1 MEEKTGTLVA
11 AGIAKRFGAFVAV
24 DNVDFM
30 LKGDEAV
37 GIVGPNGAG
46 KTSLLNLLAGAYR
59 PSAGTVVFGG
69 ANITNLGA
77 ADRCRLGIARSHQIP
92 RPFGA

>member
-1 MEEKTGTLVA
+1 MDEKHGTLVA

-30 LKGDEAV
+30 LKEGEAV

-59 PSAGTVVFGG
+59 PSSGTVVFGG
-69 ANITNLGA
+69 LNVTS
-77 ADRCRLGIARSHQIP
+77 AR
-92 RPFGA
+92 RR